1 MRRCE
6 CEDAMKRC
14 IHSVMYDLLKSIQR
28 SRVPLKSR
36 ICRSSNLPLDRCSG
50 VLELMEKYGLV
61 YSYHRGGR
69 KMYEIAERGYVYIGV
84 YERLLELLPLTSFKS
99 LKSTSSLRESTRGTL

>member
-1 MRRCE
+1 VRRCE

-14 IHSVMYDLLKSIQR
+14 IHSVIYDLLKSIQK

-61 YSYHRGGR
+61 YSYHCSGR
-69 KMYEIAERGYVYIGV
+69 KMYEVAERGYVYIGV